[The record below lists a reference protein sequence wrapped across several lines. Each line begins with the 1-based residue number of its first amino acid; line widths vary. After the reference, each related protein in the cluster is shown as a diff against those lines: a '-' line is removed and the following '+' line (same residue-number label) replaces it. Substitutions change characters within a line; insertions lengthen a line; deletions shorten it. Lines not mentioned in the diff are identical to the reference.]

1 MKNIEELKTLKEG
14 QNIELKAA
22 VNKLPASFWETY
34 SSFANTDGGTIYL
47 GIEERKSADNIIVGV
62 TNPAQTK
69 TDIMN
74 GANNRSKV
82 SLNVLAD
89 PAFDEYQV
97 EEKTVLAV
105 HIRRA
110 EFFEKPVYID
120 NNPLKSFR
128 RLGDGDYLMGQ
139 AEIKSL
145 WAYQAGSPSKSLD
158 TVINAQKYRLSDL
171 DPQSLSSYRERFN
184 RENRDNRFA
193 DQSDELFF
201 TAIGA
206 ARKEGDEYLATNAGL
221 LCFGYL
227 YQIKEA
233 FPFFQLDYIQSDGQS
248 IRWNRRISSDDLFPT
263 GNLFQFI
270 REVTEL
276 LSGNLPAPF
285 YFQDGFDTGKKLLF
299 ETVREGLINAVF
311 NADYSLPGGVK
322 MVFAPNEV
330 AIRNPGLFV
339 IDLQNALYGGLS
351 VPRNAGVA
359 SIFRSIH
366 YGEKAGTGIPAMA
379 ENMRRFAFPD
389 IAYEQDANS
398 VATTLRLYLV
408 PGLDE
413 QSRVLLRLVAAAR
426 DGLSVAEAMER
437 LHLGR
442 RKADELLSALQAKGL
457 IKNNGQATKGKR
469 YLKAWRTI

>member
-1 MKNIEELKTLKEG
+1 MG
-14 QNIELKAA
+14 R
-22 VNKLPASFWETY
+22 P
-34 SSFANTDGGTIYL
+34 
-47 GIEERKSADNIIVGV
+47 
-62 TNPAQTK
+62 QTK
-69 TDIMN
+69 YTDTDI
-74 GANNRSKV
+74 
-82 SLNVLAD
+82 
-89 PAFDEYQV
+89 
-97 EEKTVLAV
+97 
-105 HIRRA
+105 
-110 EFFEKPVYID
+110 
-120 NNPLKSFR
+120 
-128 RLGDGDYLMGQ
+128 
-139 AEIKSL
+139 
-145 WAYQAGSPSKSLD
+145 
-158 TVINAQKYRLSDL
+158 NARKYRLFDL
-171 DPQSLSSYRERFN
+171 NPQSLSDYRARFFSIK
-184 RENRDNRFA
+184 RIGHITDLA
-193 DQSDELFF
+193 DEPLFLSV
-201 TAIGA
+201 GA
-206 ARKEGDEYLATNAGL
+206 ARKENGECLATNAGL

-263 GNLFQFI
+263 GNLFQFV

-299 ETVREGLINAVF
+299 ETVREGLINAIF

-322 MVFAPNEV
+322 MVFTPNEV

-413 QSRVLLRLVAAAR
+413 QSRVLLRLIAAAR

>member
-1 MKNIEELKTLKEG
+1 
-14 QNIELKAA
+14 
-22 VNKLPASFWETY
+22 
-34 SSFANTDGGTIYL
+34 
-47 GIEERKSADNIIVGV
+47 
-62 TNPAQTK
+62 
-69 TDIMN
+69 
-74 GANNRSKV
+74 
-82 SLNVLAD
+82 
-89 PAFDEYQV
+89 
-97 EEKTVLAV
+97 
-105 HIRRA
+105 
-110 EFFEKPVYID
+110 
-120 NNPLKSFR
+120 
-128 RLGDGDYLMGQ
+128 MGQ
-139 AEIKSL
+139 AKSPGTEMGRPQTK
-145 WAYQAGSPSKSLD
+145 YTD
-158 TVINAQKYRLSDL
+158 TDINARKYRLFDL
-171 DPQSLSSYRERFN
+171 NPQSLSDYRARFFSIK
-184 RENRDNRFA
+184 RIGHITDLA
-193 DQSDELFF
+193 DEPLFLSV
-201 TAIGA
+201 GA
-206 ARKEGDEYLATNAGL
+206 ARKENGECLATNAGL

-398 VATTLRLYLV
+398 VSTTLRLYLV
-408 PGLDE
+408 PSLDE
-413 QSRVLLRLVAAAR
+413 QSRVLLRLIAAAR